1 MTRVQ
6 LNHAVRDEWRGLQ
19 DRRMYENMAL
29 NSRVVYDEQM
39 IMWNHQQ
46 SKRFSY
52 FNMQKVGGQL
62 GIFNLL
68 LC

>member
-1 MTRVQ
+1 
-6 LNHAVRDEWRGLQ
+6 
-19 DRRMYENMAL
+19 L

-68 LC
+68 LLSL

>member
-1 MTRVQ
+1 MTPVQ
-6 LNHAVRDEWRGLQ
+6 LNNAVRDEWRGLQ

-46 SKRFSY
+46 
-52 FNMQKVGGQL
+52 NPEVAV
-62 GIFNLL
+62 
-68 LC
+68 